1 MSTVTTLTMNP
12 SIDIFAT
19 VDELREDSKSRC
31 KESSR
36 EPGGGGINV
45 ARNLHRLG
53 MDVEAVFPCGG
64 GNGKM
69 LEAMLKE
76 EGVPCRS
83 IQVSSETRQNLA
95 ITERA
100 SGKMFHIVFPGTQ
113 LQESEWQECLA
124 TASNLETKP
133 EYMVLSG
140 SLPRGVPEDFH
151 GRVAKMAAK
160 QGIKVIL
167 DTSGNALTA
176 PLKVGVYMAKLN
188 LKEFYQLGYTGEI
201 DHKKQLA
208 AMAKMVEDG
217 FADILILTLGDQG
230 ALLADRN
237 GKLLHIAPPST
248 KVVSHVG
255 AGDSFVSL
263 MLYQLCS
270 GKTVEEAFRFGVAAA
285 AAAIQTTGNQI
296 QDMHSIEKIYRELGG
311 N

>member
-1 MSTVTTLTMNP
+1 M
-12 SIDIFAT
+12 
-19 VDELREDSKSRC
+19 
-31 KESSR
+31 
-36 EPGGGGINV
+36 
-45 ARNLHRLG
+45 
-53 MDVEAVFPCGG
+53 
-64 GNGKM
+64 
-69 LEAMLKE
+69 
-76 EGVPCRS
+76 
-83 IQVSSETRQNLA
+83 
-95 ITERA
+95 
-100 SGKMFHIVFPGTQ
+100 
-113 LQESEWQECLA
+113 
-124 TASNLETKP
+124 
-133 EYMVLSG
+133 
-140 SLPRGVPEDFH
+140 
-151 GRVAKMAAK
+151 
-160 QGIKVIL
+160 
-167 DTSGNALTA
+167 
-176 PLKVGVYMAKLN
+176 KVGVYMAKLN

>member
-1 MSTVTTLTMNP
+1 MSSVTTLTMNP
-12 SIDIFAT
+12 SVDIFAT
-19 VDELREDSKSRC
+19 VDVLREDSKSRC
-31 KESSR
+31 EESSR

-100 SGKMFHIVFPGTQ
+100 SGKMFHIVFPGTA
-113 LQESEWQECLA
+113 LLESEWQECLA
-124 TASNLETKP
+124 TVSNLEPKP
-133 EYMVLSG
+133 QYMVLSG
-140 SLPRGVPEDFH
+140 SLPTGVPTDFH
-151 GRVAKMAAK
+151 GRVAEMAAK
-160 QGIKVIL
+160 QGIKVVL

-188 LKEFYQLGYTGEI
+188 LKELYQLGYTGEI

-217 FADILILTLGDQG
+217 FADILIVTLGDKG

-237 GKLLHIAPPST
+237 GKLLQLAPPPT

-296 QDMHSIEKIYRELGG
+296 QDMHSVEKIYRELGE

>member
-53 MDVEAVFPCGG
+53 VEVEAAFPCGG
-64 GNGKM
+64 ENGKM

-83 IQVSSETRQNLA
+83 IQVSSETRQTLA
-95 ITERA
+95 ITARA
-100 SGKMFHIVFPGTQ
+100 SGKMIHIVFPGTQ

-124 TASNLETKP
+124 TVSNLETKP

-167 DTSGNALTA
+167 DTSGNALIA

-188 LKEFYQLGYTGEI
+188 LKEFYQLGYTGES

-217 FADILILTLGDQG
+217 FAHILILTLGDQG

-285 AAAIQTTGNQI
+285 AAAIQTKGNQI
-296 QDMHSIEKIYRELGG
+296 HDMHRIEKIYRELGG